1 MSISFT
7 DKKDKVFFESTQVD
21 LESVNEHI
29 FQDPDIA
36 EYYYNLYDKTNYE
49 CRSHFDPEF
58 TWSEKE
64 EKKVTWKND
73 WHVTLWSFMMFT
85 ALNFD
90 RTNLQQALSDNFLDD
105 LNLTTNQLNTGK
117 TINLVFFLAAE
128 LPSQLI
134 SKKVGADIWIP
145 TQMVLWSIVAMCQAA
160 ITDQKGFYITR
171 ALIGLLEGGFICDTC
186 LWVSYFFTSSEYT
199 NRMSFFYASNQI
211 TTIISSLLAF
221 ALLKIKTSALGDGW
235 RWLFLIEGAFTLI
248 IGIASWFL
256 MPASP
261 VQTKTW
267 YRPKGWYTDREEKIV
282 VNKVL
287 RDDPNKGDMNNRQP
301 VTLKELFKSF
311 FDYDLF
317 PIYAIRFLIEL
328 SSGPAAA
335 YLQLSLRQLGF
346 STFKTNALSIPNSIL
361 NLVTMFLFSYLSE
374 ILNSRSLLMAF
385 NALWCIS
392 TLFPLRYWPGS
403 GTQEHAW
410 GTFALLTVLLG
421 HPPLTALSTSW
432 VSANSNSVKTRAVST
447 AVVNMF
453 SQADSIVAANIY
465 RQDDAPLYHR
475 GNTQLIG
482 IAFGGFGVAVLSRFY
497 YQFRN
502 KQREK
507 KWQSLSEKEKLE
519 YSTTTTDEGNKRL
532 DFRFIY

>member
-1 MSISFT
+1 MFQAIISG
-7 DKKDKVFFESTQVD
+7 
-21 LESVNEHI
+21 
-29 FQDPDIA
+29 
-36 EYYYNLYDKTNYE
+36 
-49 CRSHFDPEF
+49 
-58 TWSEKE
+58 
-64 EKKVTWKND
+64 KN
-73 WHVTLWSFMMFT
+73 
-85 ALNFD
+85 
-90 RTNLQQALSDNFLDD
+90 
-105 LNLTTNQLNTGK
+105 
-117 TINLVFFLAAE
+117 
-128 LPSQLI
+128 
-134 SKKVGADIWIP
+134 
-145 TQMVLWSIVAMCQAA
+145 
-160 ITDQKGFYITR
+160 GFYVTR

-186 LWVSYFFTSSEYT
+186 LWISYFFTSKEYT
-199 NRMSFFYASNQI
+199 NRMCYFYASNQI

-261 VQTKTW
+261 VQTKAW
-267 YRPKGWYTDREEKIV
+267 YRPNGWYTEREEKIV

-317 PIYAIRFLIEL
+317 PVYFIRFLIEL
-328 SSGPAAA
+328 SSSPVSA

-361 NLVTMFLFSYLSE
+361 NLFTMFLFSYLSE
-374 ILNSRSLLMAF
+374 VLNSRSLLFAF

-392 TLFPLRYWPGS
+392 TLIPMRYWSGS
-403 GTQEHAW
+403 GKQEHAW

-421 HPPLTALSTSW
+421 HPSMTALSTSW

-453 SQADSIVAANIY
+453 SQADSIVGANIY
-465 RQDDAPLYHR
+465 RMMHHYITVVIP
-475 GNTQLIG
+475 N
-482 IAFGGFGVAVLSRFY
+482 
-497 YQFRN
+497 
-502 KQREK
+502 
-507 KWQSLSEKEKLE
+507 
-519 YSTTTTDEGNKRL
+519 
-532 DFRFIY
+532 